1 MWDCITSIV
10 WLGLSY
16 SLSYN
21 ISTVISI
28 PMCSPFIFLIY
39 VCISCFW
46 KLHALCNTHHWNNWN
61 NYSCQKCTVRNLF
74 WFRSL
79 YVREHSGLSLLVLVC
94 CWYAVL
100 LQIIKKKS
108 QECVTFWFTHLYLQF
123 IEFLCVLFCFY
134 IKLGSRCLKEES
146 RCWSNQK
153 SFASQR
159 RPWRTRNFNHSK
171 CLHLFSVTKKK
182 QFKFV
187 LHKILNSVNMSLDH
201 NKQKA

>member
-1 MWDCITSIV
+1 MWDCITSIIR
-10 WLGLSY
+10 LGLSY

-61 NYSCQKCTVRNLF
+61 NYSCQKCIVRNLF

-79 YVREHSGLSLLVLVC
+79 SVREHSGLSLLVLVC

-108 QECVTFWFTHLYLQF
+108 GMCHFLVHTFVSTVYWVFMCF
-123 IEFLCVLFCFY
+123 VLFLY
-134 IKLGSRCLKEES
+134 
-146 RCWSNQK
+146 Q
-153 SFASQR
+153 
-159 RPWRTRNFNHSK
+159 TRI
-171 CLHLFSVTKKK
+171 
-182 QFKFV
+182 Q
-187 LHKILNSVNMSLDH
+187 MP
-201 NKQKA
+201 

>member
-94 CWYAVL
+94 CWYTVL
-100 LQIIKKKS
+100 LQIIKKKIRNVS
-108 QECVTFWFTHLYLQF
+108 LFGSRICIYSLLSFYV
-123 IEFLCVLFCFY
+123 FCFVF
-134 IKLGSRCLKEES
+134 I
-146 RCWSNQK
+146 SN
-153 SFASQR
+153 
-159 RPWRTRNFNHSK
+159 
-171 CLHLFSVTKKK
+171 
-182 QFKFV
+182 
-187 LHKILNSVNMSLDH
+187 
-201 NKQKA
+201 

>member
-100 LQIIKKKS
+100 LQIIKKKIRNVS
-108 QECVTFWFTHLYLQF
+108 LFGSRICIYSLLSFYV
-123 IEFLCVLFCFY
+123 FCFVF
-134 IKLGSRCLKEES
+134 I
-146 RCWSNQK
+146 SN
-153 SFASQR
+153 
-159 RPWRTRNFNHSK
+159 
-171 CLHLFSVTKKK
+171 
-182 QFKFV
+182 
-187 LHKILNSVNMSLDH
+187 
-201 NKQKA
+201 

>member
-61 NYSCQKCTVRNLF
+61 NYSCQKCIVRNLF

-100 LQIIKKKS
+100 LQIIKKKIRNVS
-108 QECVTFWFTHLYLQF
+108 LFGSRICIYSLLSFYV
-123 IEFLCVLFCFY
+123 FCFVF
-134 IKLGSRCLKEES
+134 I
-146 RCWSNQK
+146 SN
-153 SFASQR
+153 
-159 RPWRTRNFNHSK
+159 
-171 CLHLFSVTKKK
+171 
-182 QFKFV
+182 
-187 LHKILNSVNMSLDH
+187 
-201 NKQKA
+201 